1 MPTIEHIK
9 TIPFRLPMRGA
20 LRWGKHSV
28 MAEAHHVLVEVYL
41 SDGAVGYTEA
51 LPRPTIYGE
60 TAASICHIIEA
71 ELKPRLIGESAAALV
86 NSPSTLHNSLHQIK
100 NNQTAIGAVD
110 IALQHAWTVS
120 KGITLAEHLGA
131 TQTQVRTSYILG
143 IGDNDTMLAEAQ
155 QVYEAGVRVLK
166 VKVGRDLA
174 ADQARITLLRDIG
187 DDLDLYVD
195 ANETLTLENA
205 AYRLDALRELG
216 ILYCEE
222 PIPVEYIRERAA
234 LRAGNHMPLIG
245 DDSCFSVRDLRRELA
260 FDTFDILNIKCARSG
275 YTESCMMLDLA
286 AAAGKQVMVGSQASS
301 RLGAARSAI
310 FAARP
315 EVNCPS
321 EISFW
326 LKMKEDIVSAEI
338 PIRDG
343 TISVADM
350 LKVEVDRDLLQAAYR
365 VIR

>member
-9 TIPFRLPMRGA
+9 TTPFRLPMRGA
-20 LRWGKHSV
+20 LRWGAHSV
-28 MAEAHHVLVEVYL
+28 MAEARHVLVEIYL

-60 TAASICHIIEA
+60 TVASICHIIEA
-71 ELKPRLIGESAAALV
+71 ELKPRLVGESIK
-86 NSPSTLHNSLHQIK
+86 TLINEPQTCHNTLDQIK
-100 NNQTAIGAVD
+100 NNQTAKGAVD
-110 IALQHAWTVS
+110 IALQHAWAVS

-131 TQTQVRTSYILG
+131 TQTRLRTSYILG

-155 QVYEAGVRVLK
+155 RVYAAGVRVLK

-174 ADQARITLLRDIG
+174 ADQERITLLREIG

-195 ANETLTLENA
+195 ANETLTLDDA

-260 FDTFDILNIKCARSG
+260 LDTFDILNIKCARTG
-275 YTESCMMLDLA
+275 YTESRMMLDLA
-286 AAAGKQVMVGSQASS
+286 TAAGKKIMIGSQASS
-301 RLGAARSAI
+301 RIGAARNAI

-315 EVNCPS
+315 EVDRPS

-338 PIRDG
+338 SIKDG
-343 TISVADM
+343 TISVEDM
-350 LKVEVDRDLLQAAYR
+350 LNIKVDRDLLQAAA
-365 VIR
+365 V